1 MPLVELVREVQNPI
15 VQEVAQGAILIKTW
29 LAVLLGGFVL
39 EQGQDFYEIESIRVS
54 MP

>member
-1 MPLVELVREVQNPI
+1 MPFVELVREVQDLI
-15 VQEVAQGAILIKTW
+15 VQEVNKGSILVKTW

-39 EQGQDFYEIESIRVS
+39 EQGQDFYEIESIRLS